1 MIRFDD
7 WEKEIE
13 ASRAKD
19 GAVEARQGGLFAR
32 VFHRAPRPRREPV
45 PLPTL
50 VLAIV
55 ALFIVFVIASGTIWA
70 FAKTGHRPASRNL
83 MTSGASRSAP
93 AASGS
98 GTSAGKLAEF
108 GDIGLLRAATADK
121 KIVTI
126 VVQPYLSY
134 PPSDVPFQ
142 EELVQKTRPIRAF
155 ILNWFH
161 SKTIKEIDK
170 LGEANVKA
178 ALLEGVNAMLVLG
191 KVSAVH
197 FSEYMVI
204 E

>member
-32 VFHRAPRPRREPV
+32 AFHRAPRSRREPV
-45 PLPTL
+45 SLPTL

-83 MTSGASRSAP
+83 MASGISRFAP

-155 ILNWFH
+155 MLNWFH
-161 SKTIKEIDK
+161 SRTIKEIDK

-197 FSEYMVI
+197 FSEYIVI